1 MRCAV
6 DAQVDP
12 TDTPETR
19 RDRLRKAAGK
29 IVYWQKKRQ
38 RSAKSH
44 RKRRLRELHR
54 QGIRLSELRKCS

>member
-1 MRCAV
+1 VRCAV

-12 TDTPETR
+12 TDTPDTR
-19 RDRLRKAAGK
+19 RDRLRKAVRK
-29 IVYWQKKRQ
+29 IAYWQKKRQ

-54 QGIRLSELRKCS
+54 HGIRLSELRKCS